1 MDLTV
6 EFKLL
11 GATAFNG
18 IPVVESTKYESKVRV
33 REGEWAILSGL
44 TSVSE
49 MRNITGFPGLGSI
62 PMLHDHMV
70 SKDRGDTLIILKPHL
85 VKFPPTELPTD
96 AYWVGTESHPRT
108 I

>member
-1 MDLTV
+1 
-6 EFKLL
+6 
-11 GATAFNG
+11 
-18 IPVVESTKYESKVRV
+18 VRV

-49 MRNITGFPGLGSI
+49 MRNITGFPGLTSI
-62 PMLHDHMV
+62 PMLHNRTV

-85 VKFPPTELPTD
+85 VKLPPTELPTGE
-96 AYWVGTESHPRT
+96 YWVGTDSRPRT